1 VAFGALPLTLIQHI
15 ESHSDWKFKLRAVED
30 IERFM
35 YDMPSHQKQQLM
47 NFASSFIAFVEEH
60 LIEDDNMRTVLAGI
74 RILSK
79 DIEYSTFIR
88 IHDEERLDGRED
100 EFDEIN

>member
-1 VAFGALPLTLIQHI
+1 
-15 ESHSDWKFKLRAVED
+15 
-30 IERFM
+30 M

-60 LIEDDNMRTVLAGI
+60 LIEDENMRTVLAGI

-79 DIEYSTFIR
+79 DIDFFNSCR
-88 IHDEERLDGRED
+88 VHDEERLDG
-100 EFDEIN
+100 

>member
-1 VAFGALPLTLIQHI
+1 
-15 ESHSDWKFKLRAVED
+15 
-30 IERFM
+30 M

-47 NFASSFIAFVEEH
+47 NLASSFIAFVEEH

-79 DIEYSTFIR
+79 DIDVFNSCR
-88 IHDEERLDGRED
+88 VHDEERLDG
-100 EFDEIN
+100 

>member
-1 VAFGALPLTLIQHI
+1 MKFLISTQTIFKVAERHGLLPDNHGRLGL
-15 ESHSDWKFKLRAVED
+15 ED

-79 DIEYSTFIR
+79 DI
-88 IHDEERLDGRED
+88 
-100 EFDEIN
+100 